1 VRHELKG
8 HSDFIYSLACVGG
21 LALSGSGNGILL
33 AHNVASGEVLW
44 GLGANEAAVRCIG
57 VCAVGGGAKGRQV
70 MLAAGDDGKC
80 LLYDF

>member
-8 HSDFIYSLACVGG
+8 HGDFIYTLACVGG
-21 LALSGSGNGILL
+21 LALSGGGDGLLL

-57 VCAVGGGAKGRQV
+57 VCATGPRSRQV
-70 MLAAGDDGKC
+70 MLAAGDDGKA
-80 LLYDF
+80 LVYDF